1 MAFPRGQVLSAR
13 SITALMMLLLP
24 RNLSE
29 RCSIGDL
36 GRD

>member
-13 SITALMMLLLP
+13 SITALMLLLLP

-29 RCSIGDL
+29 RCSSDDL